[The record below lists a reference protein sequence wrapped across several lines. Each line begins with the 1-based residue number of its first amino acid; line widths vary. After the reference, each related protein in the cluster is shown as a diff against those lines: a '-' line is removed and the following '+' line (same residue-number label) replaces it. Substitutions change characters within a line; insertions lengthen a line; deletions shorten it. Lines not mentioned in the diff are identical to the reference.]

1 MIFDWKSTDT
11 NTIGYYLTYISLLFM
26 GYVFVMIGAGL
37 IKYKFK
43 STPKAPRDYFH
54 DEEEDEIIFSID
66 KLNPEQSKLR
76 FRYLLVS
83 TAIRAAV
90 WVKAPYIFA
99 LYNRL
104 HGFTRGDIGILYAID
119 NSSALVM
126 GPLLGSLGDIYG
138 RKKFCFLYCL
148 IVMTHISIRLT
159 GSPTLAYC
167 AQFLTGV
174 SGALIETAFESW
186 LNFEAALLFSDDVQ
200 GRKDKNLFLRDIFS
214 K

>member
-1 MIFDWKSTDT
+1 MIFDWKSADP
-11 NTIGYYLTYISLLFM
+11 NSIGYYLIYFFILLMMYII
-26 GYVFVMIGAGL
+26 VMICSSL
-37 IKYKFK
+37 IKNKQNNIN
-43 STPKAPRDYFH
+43 SRERNANGMV
-54 DEEEDEIIFSID
+54 FSIEN
-66 KLNPEQSKLR
+66 LTPEQSSLR

-119 NSSALVM
+119 NCSSLIM
-126 GPLLGSLGDIYG
+126 GPILGGLGDIYG
-138 RKKFCFLYCL
+138 RKKFCFLYCA
-148 IVMTHISIRLT
+148 IVVSHITIRLT
-159 GSPTLAYC
+159 GSQSLAYF

-174 SGALIETAFESW
+174 SGALIETVFESW
-186 LNFEAALLFSDDVQ
+186 LNFEASLLFEHDHN
-200 GRKDKNLFLRDIFS
+200 GRMHKNLFLREIFS